1 MEISLTLPAV
11 PTDPVNNS
19 IRHHIAKMRAM
30 MASDDEQMLFTVT
43 RCPQQINSGEPSRV
57 DGVRSRTCARRMDG
71 IGHVALT
78 GIKVG

>member
-1 MEISLTLPAV
+1 
-11 PTDPVNNS
+11 
-19 IRHHIAKMRAM
+19 MRAM